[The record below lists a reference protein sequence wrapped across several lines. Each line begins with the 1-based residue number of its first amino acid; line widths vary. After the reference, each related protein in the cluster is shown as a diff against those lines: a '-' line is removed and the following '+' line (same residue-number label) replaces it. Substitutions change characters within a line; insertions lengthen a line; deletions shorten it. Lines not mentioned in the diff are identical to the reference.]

1 MILSNISGIDSGFT
15 RDGRVASDGRTQLE
29 EVMKLH
35 SSRID
40 YNLQAKIHE
49 GTVREKVMDDIT
61 EEDAGN

>member
-1 MILSNISGIDSGFT
+1 M
-15 RDGRVASDGRTQLE
+15 ASDGRTQLE